1 MDLNA
6 KNIGSSAMCATR
18 FGNAT
23 IWPSARNLGTASMK
37 HRKEFREGQGDD
49 SLKTDTTAMP
59 LLKIKEPEVVELS
72 DGKGDDVNVTGDG
85 GES

>member
-1 MDLNA
+1 
-6 KNIGSSAMCATR
+6 
-18 FGNAT
+18 
-23 IWPSARNLGTASMK
+23 
-37 HRKEFREGQGDD
+37 
-49 SLKTDTTAMP
+49 MP